1 MSCPKCPS
9 SIWDWS
15 ECFWEL
21 FEPPKFSTRHH
32 DDRHLWRCCHWGL
45 HHRSIAFRWIITLDS
60 DALFD
65 RTVEKEMSFE
75 NHHVQVTGST
85 LVVGTVLTSIW
96 CISVVWHVY
105 LPYPSCAGQV
115 RCFIDFPVHQFPLFF
130 SSSQHFW
137 EHLIPIPFLQ
147 RRQHPWHN
155 KDTTRCLNHA
165 WTLVVDQDAASSLPK
180 TCHILPPRCSHPQSS
195 LPSVCPPKHP
205 LPESG
210 HSTAKPSEAPAGCSP
225 HVPNVSD
232 GHSSLQNNLPLR

>member
-1 MSCPKCPS
+1 MPKLHLGLIRMLLGVVWTAEIFDKTPWWSASVKMLPLRSPS
-9 SIWDWS
+9 SKHCLSVNHYLRFRCVVWQNRWKGDV
-15 ECFWEL
+15 
-21 FEPPKFSTRHH
+21 
-32 DDRHLWRCCHWGL
+32 LWKPSC
-45 HHRSIAFRWIITLDS
+45 S
-60 DALFD
+60 
-65 RTVEKEMSFE
+65 
-75 NHHVQVTGST
+75 GST